1 MEVKDLESKL
11 NSAEERLNKAITLK
25 GKYEAKVEKLKK
37 QLEEAGYNID
47 LLDTY
52 IWSQEPYENYELKY
66 SYGYAKEAV
75 RDSERKIKELTQ
87 VRDNWKTKL
96 ELQKAKDT
104 EFENIPQVVKD
115 FVHNWRLRAFKIT
128 MEQVAEYET
137 RYREIEKLYDDS
149 FKHGYGSQEYKEL
162 MDKYKKSY
170 QLLIN
175 TYSQLVRMIAF
186 KRNKEQELNDLLDK
200 EEKAKIFDLIGRVTK
215 VVGTIID
222 ASGLSIGYQNGE
234 LNGIVIGTDGKAEV
248 ETIGAGGY
256 NEHIIVNYKHGQ
268 IFHYRVLVKRLK

>member
-11 NSAEERLNKAITLK
+11 NSAEERVNKAINLK
-25 GKYEAKVEKLKK
+25 SKYEAKVAKLEK
-37 QLEEAGYNID
+37 QLKDAGYDID

-115 FVHNWRLRAFKIT
+115 FVHNWRLKAFKIT

-137 RYREIEKLYDDS
+137 RYREIKKLYDDS
-149 FKHGYGSQEYKEL
+149 FKYGYGSQEYKEL

-200 EEKAKIFDLIGRVTK
+200 EEKAKIFDLIRRVTK
-215 VVGTIID
+215 VVGTITD

-248 ETIGAGGY
+248 ETIGAGGW
-256 NEHIIVNYKHGQ
+256 NIQ

>member
-1 MEVKDLESKL
+1 MEIKELESKL

-25 GKYEAKVEKLKK
+25 GKYEAKVEKLKN
-37 QLEEAGYNID
+37 QLEEAGYDID

-52 IWSQEPYENYELKY
+52 MWSQEPYENYELKY

-75 RDSERKIKELTQ
+75 KDSERKIKELTQ
-87 VRDNWKTKL
+87 IRDNWKTKL

-104 EFENIPQVVKD
+104 EFETIPQVIKD

-137 RYREIEKLYDDS
+137 RYKEIKKLYDDS
-149 FKHGYGSQEYKEL
+149 FKYGYGSQEYKEL

-175 TYSQLVRMIAF
+175 TYSQLVRIIAF

-200 EEKAKIFDLIGRVTK
+200 EEKAKIFDLIRRVTK
-215 VVGTIID
+215 VVGTITD
-222 ASGLSIGYQNGE
+222 ASGLSVGYQNGE

-268 IFHYRVLVKRLK
+268 IFHYRVLVKEIK

>member
-268 IFHYRVLVKRLK
+268 IFHYRVLVKPIK

>member
-256 NEHIIVNYKHGQ
+256 NQHIIVNEKHGQ

>member
-1 MEVKDLESKL
+1 MEIKELESKL

-25 GKYEAKVEKLKK
+25 GKYEAKVEKLKN
-37 QLEEAGYNID
+37 QLEEAGYDID

-52 IWSQEPYENYELKY
+52 TWSQEPYENYELKY

-104 EFENIPQVVKD
+104 EFESIPQVIKD

-137 RYREIEKLYDDS
+137 RYKEIKKLYDDS
-149 FKHGYGSQEYKEL
+149 FKYGYGSQEYKEL

-175 TYSQLVRMIAF
+175 TYSQLVRIIAF

-200 EEKAKIFDLIGRVTK
+200 EEKAKIFDLIARVTK
-215 VVGTIID
+215 VVGTITD

-256 NEHIIVNYKHGQ
+256 NIQ
-268 IFHYRVLVKRLK
+268 IFHYRVLVKKLSN

>member
-1 MEVKDLESKL
+1 MEIKDLENKL
-11 NSAEERLNKAITLK
+11 NSAEERLAKAITLK
-25 GKYEAKVEKLKK
+25 GKYEAKVDKLKN
-37 QLEEAGYNID
+37 QLEAAGYDIN

-52 IWSQEPYENYELKY
+52 MWSKEPYENYELKY

-104 EFENIPQVVKD
+104 EFESIPQVIKD

-137 RYREIEKLYDDS
+137 RYKEIEKLYDDS

-175 TYSQLVRMIAF
+175 TYSQLVRIIAF

-200 EEKAKIFDLIGRVTK
+200 EEKAKIFDLIRRVTK
-215 VVGTIID
+215 VVGTITD
-222 ASGLSIGYQNGE
+222 ASGLSVGYQNGE

-256 NEHIIVNYKHGQ
+256 NIQ
-268 IFHYRVLVKRLK
+268 IFHYRVLVKKLSN